1 MVKLIKLTSER
12 SEVWVQNN
20 LKKMN
25 VFVRVLCLQ

>member
-20 LKKMN
+20 
-25 VFVRVLCLQ
+25 